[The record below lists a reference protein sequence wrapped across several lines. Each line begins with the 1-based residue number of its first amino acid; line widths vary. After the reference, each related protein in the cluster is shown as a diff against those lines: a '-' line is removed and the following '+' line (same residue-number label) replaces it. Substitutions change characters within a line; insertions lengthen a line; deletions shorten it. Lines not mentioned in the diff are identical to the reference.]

1 MSAEIIYGI
10 DFVNKSKD
18 LARMYS
24 EGMEIVSAALQDD
37 TAPCEMIPYEFP
49 TFIGYTPIG
58 YVAPDKDPA

>member
-24 EGMEIVSAALQDD
+24 EGMEIVSSALQED
-37 TAPCEMIPYEFP
+37 TAPCEMIPY
-49 TFIGYTPIG
+49 
-58 YVAPDKDPA
+58 VAFEEDPA